1 MTAHHQGDQDTDPA
15 DRPGNP
21 ATGPETGHPGRARLP
36 PVLWLLA
43 TGAFAIGTDAFVI
56 AGVLTELSAELAVS
70 PGTAG
75 QLITVFSLAYAV
87 LAPVNASLT
96 GRLSRRTV
104 LAVALAVF
112 VAGNLIS
119 AFAGSF
125 AVVLAGR
132 VVAAAGAAG
141 YTPQASAAAA
151 ALAGEER
158 RGAALSVVIGGL
170 TVATAL
176 GVPLGTFVGEAF
188 GWRATLLGVA
198 GLGALALA
206 GALALLPRLEPA
218 GRHTIA
224 ERLAGLRNPA
234 VLITLSVTL
243 LAVTAEHVVYTYI
256 APLLTDV
263 TVGSGEALAVL
274 LLIFGVG
281 AVAGNAVAGPLTDR
295 FGPRAIAVAA
305 VGGMVVDLALLPL
318 WSRSFAA
325 AAVALFVWGATGW
338 MYLVPQQY
346 RLLALSES
354 GGPFTV
360 ALNSSALYLGIALG
374 GGLGGVLITVAG
386 AHALAVPAFV
396 LGLAAVLIA
405 ARTYTPPE
413 QPRS

>member
-1 MTAHHQGDQDTDPA
+1 M
-15 DRPGNP
+15 
-21 ATGPETGHPGRARLP
+21 P

-56 AGVLTELSAELAVS
+56 AGVLTELAAELAVS

-198 GLGALALA
+198 GLGALALG

-218 GRHTIA
+218 GHHTIA

-256 APLLTDV
+256 APLLAPATAS
-263 TVGSGEALAVL
+263 SGQALALL

-281 AVAGNAVAGPLTDR
+281 AVAGNGIAGPLTDR

-305 VGGMVVDLALLPL
+305 VGGMALDLALLPL

-346 RLLALSES
+346 RLLALSET

-374 GGLGGVLITVAG
+374 GGLGGVLITLAG
-386 AHALAVPAFV
+386 PHTLAAPAFA
-396 LGLAAVLIA
+396 LGLAAALLA
-405 ARTYTPPE
+405 ARTY
-413 QPRS
+413 